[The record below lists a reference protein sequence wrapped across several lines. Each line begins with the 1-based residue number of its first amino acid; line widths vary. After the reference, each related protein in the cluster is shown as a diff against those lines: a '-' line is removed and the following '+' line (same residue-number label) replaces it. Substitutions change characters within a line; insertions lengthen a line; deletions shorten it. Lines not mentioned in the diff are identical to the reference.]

1 MLDANGDQVL
11 DVDGNPI
18 PVLVTINVS
27 PSLNVAGANFS
38 PRFFDRFAP
47 GNTHEG
53 YLTDA
58 ELKLVSEWIDIGGQ
72 YYNNPFDVPQ

>member
-1 MLDANGDQVL
+1 VLDANGNPVL
-11 DVDGNPI
+11 DAAGNPI

-38 PRFFDRFAP
+38 PRFFDRFDL
-47 GNTHEG
+47 NQTHDG
-53 YLTDA
+53 RLSGA

-72 YYNNPFDVPQ
+72 YYNNPFDVPP